1 MEMAIATKP
10 GNTQD
15 FMNKAQDTAQEAGRQ
30 ASEKAKDIASNVA
43 GKAKDVAANVGHKAE
58 DATHALGSGMQSLAG
73 TIRDYSPESG
83 VLGTATGSVASSLES
98 SGKYLQQE
106 GLSGIANDITEV
118 IRRNPLPA
126 LLVGVGVGFILAR
139 ATMRS

>member
-1 MEMAIATKP
+1 MAIATKS

-15 FMNKAQDTAQEAGRQ
+15 FMNKAQDTATDTAWQ
-30 ASEKAKDIASNVA
+30 ANEKAKDIAANVA
-43 GKAKDVAANVGHKAE
+43 GKAKEVASAVGHKAE
-58 DATHALGSGMQSLAG
+58 DATHAFGSGMQSLAG
-73 TIRDYSPESG
+73 TLREHTPEGG
-83 VLGTATGSVASSLES
+83 VLGAATGSVASSLES
-98 SGKYLQQE
+98 GGKYLQQE
-106 GLSGIANDITEV
+106 GLSGIAGDITAL